1 MHQPAPA
8 PRLHVVLVAP
18 PWYPVPPRGYGG
30 IELVV
35 GQLAAELRRR
45 GHRVTL
51 IGAQGSQPQT
61 VVLAPAA
68 WSHDLGT
75 PDERLREL
83 AYAARVGDHL
93 RSLAQ
98 VDVVHDHGG
107 GATLLA
113 ATMCGRAPVVH
124 TVHGRLRG
132 PDIDFLRSL
141 DTAPGLV
148 AISGSQRAAAPR
160 APWIGTV
167 HNAVDVHQL
176 AVGSASEREPY
187 LLCLAR
193 ICRDKGQHTAIEVA
207 RRVGMRL
214 VLAGKVERTRD
225 GEEYHRRAVAP
236 HVDGDRVIHVHNVV
250 GAEKARLL
258 ARARALLAPIEWD
271 EPFGLAVVEA
281 MASGTP
287 AIVMRRGAAPE
298 LVEQGITGFLVD
310 NVDEM
315 AAAVGLVDV
324 IEPERCAQ
332 ITRRRFSSAAMTDG
346 YLALYGTVVTPRP
359 ATTMSP
365 VSPALRSPTMAAAP
379 GPPRG
384 AHSAL

>member
-1 MHQPAPA
+1 
-8 PRLHVVLVAP
+8 
-18 PWYPVPPRGYGG
+18 
-30 IELVV
+30 
-35 GQLAAELRRR
+35 
-45 GHRVTL
+45 
-51 IGAQGSQPQT
+51 
-61 VVLAPAA
+61 
-68 WSHDLGT
+68 
-75 PDERLREL
+75 
-83 AYAARVGDHL
+83 
-93 RSLAQ
+93 
-98 VDVVHDHGG
+98 
-107 GATLLA
+107 
-113 ATMCGRAPVVH
+113 VVH
-124 TVHGRLRG
+124 TVHGPLS
-132 PDIDFLRSL
+132 PADIDFLRSL
-141 DTAPGLV
+141 HGPPGLV
-148 AISGSQRAAAPR
+148 AISESQRAAAPR
-160 APWIGTV
+160 APWIGMV
-167 HNAVDVHQL
+167 HNAVDAQQL
-176 AVGSASEREPY
+176 GVGSAAEREPY

-298 LVEQGITGFLVD
+298 LVEQGVTGFLVD
-310 NVDEM
+310 NADEM
-315 AAAVGLVDV
+315 AAAVGLVDM

-346 YLALYGTVVTPRP
+346 YLAVYGAVVGPRP
-359 ATTMSP
+359 ATTISP
-365 VSPALRSPTMAAAP
+365 ISLALRSPTTAAAP

-384 AHSAL
+384 ARSAP